1 MTASALA
8 GAVATAP
15 MTAAM
20 EAMHRQL
27 PPQEQYPLPPR
38 EIIDQMTPEAVEPVD
53 HKSLAIAGHFAYG
66 AAAGSLF
73 ALAEDHLPGHPAIKG
88 ALYGLGVWT
97 GSYLGWL
104 PAVGILKPAT
114 EHPGN
119 RNALMIAAH
128 LVWGSALG
136 LMLGHK
142 RR

>member
-27 PPQEQYPLPPR
+27 PTNEQYPLPPR

-53 HKSLAIAGHFAYG
+53 HKKLAVAGHFAYG

-73 ALAEDHLPGHPAIKG
+73 ALTEDYLPGHPAIKG

-104 PAVGILKPAT
+104 PAAGILKPAT
-114 EHPGN
+114 EHPAN

-128 LVWGSALG
+128 VVWGSALG
-136 LMLGHK
+136 LMLGRK